1 MTVKELIVDQ
11 AEKVHQQLKENL
23 QSVKRVALNEA
34 WKSLQLVTASTVQI
48 IETVAR
54 DLEGKAKK
62 DIAIEYI
69 NNFYDK
75 AFLVVDIP
83 FVPSLV
89 EPIIHKYIKKILMI
103 MVSASIDATVT
114 IFRETG
120 IFLKKG
126 TI

>member
-1 MTVKELIVDQ
+1 LAGTE
-11 AEKVHQQLKENL
+11 
-23 QSVKRVALNEA
+23 
-34 WKSLQLVTASTVQI
+34 
-48 IETVAR
+48 
-54 DLEGKAKK
+54 KK

-75 AFLVVDIP
+75 AFFVVDIP
-83 FVPSLV
+83 FVPALI

-126 TI
+126 TV

>member
-1 MTVKELIVDQ
+1 MTVKELIISQ
-11 AEKVHQQLKENL
+11 AEKLHQQLKENL

-48 IETVAR
+48 IETVAK
-54 DLEGKAKK
+54 DLEGQAKK

-69 NNFYDK
+69 NAFYDK
-75 AFLVVDIP
+75 AFLIVDIP
-83 FVPSLV
+83 FVPAMI

-126 TI
+126 TV

>member
-1 MTVKELIVDQ
+1 MTVKELILNQ

-23 QSVKRVALNEA
+23 QNVKRVALNEA

-48 IETVAR
+48 IETVAK

-120 IFLKKG
+120 VFLKKG

>member
-1 MTVKELIVDQ
+1 MTVRELIVDQ

-23 QSVKRVALNEA
+23 QSVKRVALNET

-48 IETVAR
+48 IETVAK

-126 TI
+126 TV